1 MSPARMSK
9 IEEAMR
15 IVMQF
20 NDAFNQ
26 HDVPAMMALMSED
39 CLFENTSPA
48 PDGTV
53 YKGQADVR
61 QFWES
66 FFQESSQA
74 HIDIEEIFGLG
85 ERCVMRWKYSW
96 GNGHVRG
103 VDIFKVRDG
112 LITEKLSYVKG

>member
-9 IEEAMR
+9 IEEAIR
-15 IVMQF
+15 VVLQF

-48 PDGTV
+48 PDGTA
-53 YKGQADVR
+53 YKGQADVG

-66 FFQESSQA
+66 FFQESLQA
-74 HIDIEEIFGLG
+74 HIEIEEIFGFG
-85 ERCVMRWKYSW
+85 ERCVMRWQYSW

>member
-15 IVMQF
+15 VVMQF

-39 CLFENTSPA
+39 CLFENTAPA
-48 PDGTV
+48 PEGTV
-53 YKGQADVR
+53 YKGQTDVR

-74 HIDIEEIFGLG
+74 HIEIEEIFGFG

-96 GNGHVRG
+96 GSGHVRG

>member
-9 IEEAMR
+9 IEEAIR
-15 IVMQF
+15 VVLQF

-39 CLFENTSPA
+39 CLFENTSPT
-48 PDGTV
+48 PDGTA
-53 YKGQADVR
+53 YKGQADVGK
-61 QFWES
+61 FWES

-74 HIDIEEIFGLG
+74 HIEIEEIFGFG

-96 GNGHVRG
+96 GSGHVRG

>member
-15 IVMQF
+15 VVMQF

-26 HDVPAMMALMSED
+26 HDVPAMMMLMSED

-48 PDGTV
+48 PDGSA
-53 YKGQADVR
+53 YKGKAAVT
-61 QFWES
+61 QFWET
-66 FFQESSQA
+66 FFQESPQA
-74 HIDIEEIFGLG
+74 HIEIEEIFGFG
-85 ERCVMRWKYSW
+85 ERCVMRWQYSW
-96 GNGHVRG
+96 GSGHVRG

>member
-1 MSPARMSK
+1 MNPARMSK
-9 IEEAMR
+9 IEEAIR
-15 IVMQF
+15 VVMQF

-26 HDVPAMMALMSED
+26 HDVPVMMALMSED

-48 PDGTV
+48 PDGTI

-74 HIDIEEIFGLG
+74 HIEIEEIFGFG
-85 ERCVMRWKYSW
+85 ERCVMRWTYSW
-96 GNGHVRG
+96 GSGHVRG
-103 VDIFKVRDG
+103 VDIFHVRQG